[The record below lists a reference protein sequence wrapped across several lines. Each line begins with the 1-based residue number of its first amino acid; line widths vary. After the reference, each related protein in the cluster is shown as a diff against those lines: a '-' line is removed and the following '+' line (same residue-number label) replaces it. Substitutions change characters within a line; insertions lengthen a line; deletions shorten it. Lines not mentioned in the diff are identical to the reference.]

1 VAGISEQLV
10 KIQKELE
17 AGKNVLKEQKN
28 MLVLCNFGVVA
39 TCELKKAIEL
49 KEVMLLQEK
58 KMEEREKRNTE
69 LQFFIKYKL
78 ERVYEEIREEK
89 RQINANIS
97 NVVIL
102 LRYKAWLTRHCQ

>member
-17 AGKNVLKEQKN
+17 AGKEVVREQKN
-28 MLVLCNFGVVA
+28 MLILCNFGVVA
-39 TCELKKAIEL
+39 TGEFKKAIEL
-49 KEVMLLQEK
+49 KDVMLLQEK

-78 ERVYEEIREEK
+78 EKVHGEIVEEK
-89 RQINANIS
+89 KQINTNIS
-97 NVVIL
+97 NVVML
-102 LRYKAWLTRHCQ
+102 LRYRA